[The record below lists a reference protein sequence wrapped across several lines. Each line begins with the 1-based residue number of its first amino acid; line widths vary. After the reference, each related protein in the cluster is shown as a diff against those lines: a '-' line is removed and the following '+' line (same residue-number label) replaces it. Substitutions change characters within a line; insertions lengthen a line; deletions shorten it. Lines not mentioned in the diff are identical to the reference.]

1 MVCKLVIPRNGDG
14 LQVGDTPGWGWFLSW
29 RYPGMRM
36 VCKFVIPR
44 DGDGLQVGDTPGWD
58 GLLLADL
65 ASLSL
70 KKLILV
76 SQKRQRH
83 VVCKLVMPWYGDGL
97 QAGETPGWR
106 WFASW

>member
-1 MVCKLVIPRNGDG
+1 
-14 LQVGDTPGWGWFLSW
+14 
-29 RYPGMRM
+29 M

-83 VVCKLVMPWYGDGL
+83 VVCKLVIPWDGVVCKLVKPRDGDGL
-97 QAGETPGWR
+97 HAGDTPGWG